1 MSSCFAGDPGGDF
14 SDSVVELTIPAANDP
29 TGGPQT
35 YLIDQFFRVVDDDVD
50 EILQVFAVVA
60 EIGPDVPDGIS
71 CFQTIDDPNCNG
83 RFGAIRINIVDND
96 RKLRNKFIQ

>member
-1 MSSCFAGDPGGDF
+1 MQ
-14 SDSVVELTIPAANDP
+14 LTIPAASDP

-35 YLIDQFFRVVDDDVD
+35 YPIEQFFRVVDDDVD

-71 CFQTIDDPNCNG
+71 CFQMTENPNCTG
-83 RFGAIRINIVDND
+83 RLGAIRINIVDND
-96 RKLRNKFIQ
+96 RKLYGMFVQ